1 MGRNAQSRMFLQC
14 VEDNFLMQ
22 MVVELVRSDVPL
34 DLVLTKKE
42 GLSGDVKAGGSLGWS
57 NHETAE
63 FKILCERS
71 KAISRIATL
80 DFRRANFSFLKDLFG
95 GIP

>member
-1 MGRNAQSRMFLQC
+1 MGGNAQSRMFLQC
-14 VEDNFLMQ
+14 IEDNCLMQ

-57 NHETAE
+57 DHEMAE
-63 FKILCERS
+63 FKKRDLIRSRFLVTMILSSIDGQPER
-71 KAISRIATL
+71 ATYGE
-80 DFRRANFSFLKDLFG
+80 F
-95 GIP
+95 

>member
-1 MGRNAQSRMFLQC
+1 MGGNAQSRMFLQC
-14 VEDNFLMQ
+14 IEDNCLMQ

-57 NHETAE
+57 DHEMAE

-71 KAISRIATL
+71 KAI
-80 DFRRANFSFLKDLFG
+80 K
-95 GIP
+95 